1 MSVNQVV
8 KWKQI
13 LPSSLQMYSFS
24 RGSYTPLVL
33 GICCLF
39 HKFKITYFI
48 NMREHVNK
56 CINAWLT
63 CKNKVGH
70 CRCLFSPSQPNLF
83 FTALQW
89 HCPSYKQ
96 LQKSGIMYEEN
107 FLCSTVRRSQSCSL
121 KLIRTTEELY
131 PGETQSN
138 CSDLTTKLSRGKCK
152 IPDLRNSQSIQEE
165 HAATNSCKLKTTA
178 TAEQS
183 GGHSRPN

>member
-24 RGSYTPLVL
+24 RGSYTSLVL
-33 GICCLF
+33 GICCWF
-39 HKFKITYFI
+39 HKYKITYFI

-56 CINAWLT
+56 CINTWLT

-70 CRCLFSPSQPNLF
+70 CRCLFSPFQPNLF

-96 LQKSGIMYEEN
+96 LQNSGIVYEEN

-121 KLIRTTEELY
+121 KLIRTREELY
-131 PGETQSN
+131 PGVTVQILLQNYPEANAKYPTWETARAFRKSMQPPTLAN
-138 CSDLTTKLSRGKCK
+138 
-152 IPDLRNSQSIQEE
+152 
-165 HAATNSCKLKTTA
+165 
-178 TAEQS
+178 
-183 GGHSRPN
+183 